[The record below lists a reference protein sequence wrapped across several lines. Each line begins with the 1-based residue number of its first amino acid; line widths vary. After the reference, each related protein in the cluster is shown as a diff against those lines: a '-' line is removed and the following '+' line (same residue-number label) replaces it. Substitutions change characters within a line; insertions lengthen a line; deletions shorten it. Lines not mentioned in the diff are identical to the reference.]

1 MDMDIDWIIERVASE
16 QYRWSRHGDRERQN
30 DALTLDEV
38 EQALLNGRILEQYP
52 NTGRGE
58 SCLVVGFA
66 DNGKPIHIVCGRQ
79 EAWMV
84 VITVYLPT
92 PPKFKNPFERGH
104 NR

>member
-1 MDMDIDWIIERVASE
+1 MALKLDWIIERVASE
-16 QYRWSRHGDRERQN
+16 HYRWSRHGDRERQN

-38 EQALLNGRILEQYP
+38 EQALLNGRILEQYS

-79 EAWMV
+79 DDWMV

-92 PPKFKNPFERGH
+92 PPKFKNPFERGDH
-104 NR
+104 R